1 MHPNSVELTC
11 WGSRP
16 PSWRRDPRGSS
27 CSWCSRSALHKPH
40 SNAHRIISA
49 HIEIPM
55 NRRIKKKKKEERKS
69 GEHGGHARVR
79 VERISA
85 AAPGS
90 APPMEKPLLSNSAR
104 ISSSIASAASRV
116 TVVCPGRR
124 GLDSGGERKR
134 ERERRAGIWGRR
146 EDLAGTGVRPRTK
159 MAGKILRERETLDNC
174 WAAAEGRGY
183 FRIGPNWALECH
195 G

>member
-55 NRRIKKKKKEERKS
+55 NRRIKKKKRRKKIRGAWGACARTR
-69 GEHGGHARVR
+69 GEDLGGGARVGAADG
-79 VERISA
+79 EA
-85 AAPGS
+85 AALELRADLFLHRLRRVACHRRLPGS
-90 APPMEKPLLSNSAR
+90 AGIGFWWGEEKGEREEGGDLGE
-104 ISSSIASAASRV
+104 
-116 TVVCPGRR
+116 TR
-124 GLDSGGERKR
+124 GFGGNGGEAKNQN
-134 ERERRAGIWGRR
+134 GG
-146 EDLAGTGVRPRTK
+146 K
-159 MAGKILRERETLDNC
+159 NFAGKRNPR
-174 WAAAEGRGY
+174 
-183 FRIGPNWALECH
+183 
-195 G
+195 